1 MANLYYLYIVKSMF
15 DNFIFLII
23 FFCSNAGSIIIYN
36 LFKLELSNWKLFVIL
51 AGFEL
56 RTFSSIRRQ
65 HTTNEAT
72 EHTSNLPGFLIC
84 QAFKF
89 ARLSNLHYLSLKI
102 FKRRRYLELN
112 NQWLQVNT
120 HWYFNKLVWNNVL
133 HCVFSEYR

>member
-1 MANLYYLYIVKSMF
+1 MLNLIVFVSVSLYVNPICITFSDPMASGEEENWIIQSKIIYVSRRIRTLNLYYKTPTYYQWGHWAHF
-15 DNFIFLII
+15 EFAR
-23 FFCSNAGSIIIYN
+23 FF
-36 LFKLELSNWKLFVIL
+36 
-51 AGFEL
+51 
-56 RTFSSIRRQ
+56 
-65 HTTNEAT
+65 
-72 EHTSNLPGFLIC
+72 NLPGFRIC

-89 ARLSNLHYLSLKI
+89 ARLSNLHYFSLKI